1 MFFKKSKPVLCI
13 GQTIYKI
20 IESQNYIHTGK
31 ISKILKYERSL
42 NSWSYEVKD
51 DEGRIWYIF
60 DSEFVFDGTVQL
72 SLEEAQRYLS
82 LKKQKE
88 LKSIITETQKAVVAA
103 KTQKNKLCEF
113 LYEQLDNPSQEEI
126 NSWIEQLINAVSVEE
141 SILNKFEKNLKIN
154 INQKENNSD
163 D

>member
-1 MFFKKSKPVLCI
+1 MFLKKSKPVLCV

-20 IESQNYIHTGK
+20 IESQNYIHAGK
-31 ISKILKYERSL
+31 ISKILKFERGL

-60 DSEFVFDGTVQL
+60 DSEFIFEGTVQL

-88 LKSIITETQKAVVAA
+88 LKNILTETKKAVAVA
-103 KTQKNKLCEF
+103 KTQKNKLYEF
-113 LYEQLDNPSQEEI
+113 LYKQLDNPSQEEI
-126 NSWIEQLINAVSVEE
+126 DSWIEQLMNAVSVEE
-141 SILNKFEKNLKIN
+141 SILNKFEKNLKTN
-154 INQKENNSD
+154 IIGNAD
-163 D
+163 